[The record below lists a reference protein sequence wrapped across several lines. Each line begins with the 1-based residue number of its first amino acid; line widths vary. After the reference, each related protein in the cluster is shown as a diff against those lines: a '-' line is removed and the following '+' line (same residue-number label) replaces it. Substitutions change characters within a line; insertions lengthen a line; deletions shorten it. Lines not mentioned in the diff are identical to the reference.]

1 MKSSSKPVAQ
11 HYYKFLFCGILDVY
25 NLCDFCHEN
34 LLHVFVLF
42 LFMTVDIR
50 SGQINHERGRDQV
63 GLD

>member
-1 MKSSSKPVAQ
+1 L
-11 HYYKFLFCGILDVY
+11 FLFL
-25 NLCDFCHEN
+25 F
-34 LLHVFVLF
+34 LF